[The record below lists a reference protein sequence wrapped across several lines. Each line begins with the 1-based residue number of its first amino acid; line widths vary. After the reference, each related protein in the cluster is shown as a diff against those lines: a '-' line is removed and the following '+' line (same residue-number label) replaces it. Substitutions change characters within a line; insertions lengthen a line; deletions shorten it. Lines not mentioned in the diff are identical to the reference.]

1 MQARAG
7 IAMIVD
13 KVRAGLGREVPLV
26 KQFAFLLALMLSQS
40 AFAQLEEIVVT
51 GSRVESY
58 DMPAVAVVKQAD
70 FLVQNIRLI
79 NDSRAPDMR
88 RQEIF
93 GTIERMLASAE
104 RVRGMALSYG
114 AGFLEPIDLTSEAL
128 QLIADRQRV
137 DTSYVDIYAKVQFDP
152 RRSAR
157 DQIAALR
164 DFIADADRIGRTE
177 IDALGDIGVSI
188 VGPEQYRYEIIGQI
202 AAENRRLQQALG
214 SECQVSIGG
223 LEGRVQ
229 WERTDVSELTLYI
242 PYGVEVKNC
251 R

>member
-1 MQARAG
+1 MRWW
-7 IAMIVD
+7 
-13 KVRAGLGREVPLV
+13 LV
-26 KQFAFLLALMLSQS
+26 TFLSASFPSQS
-40 AFAQLEEIVVT
+40 ALAQLQEVVVT
-51 GSRVESY
+51 GARVDSY
-58 DMPAVAVVKQAD
+58 DMPAVAVAKQAD

-79 NDSRAPDMR
+79 NDSRSPELR

-93 GTIERMLASAE
+93 GTIERMLAEAE

-114 AGFLEPIDLTSEAL
+114 TGFLEPIDLTGEAL

-137 DTSYVDIYAKVQFDP
+137 DTSYVDIFAKVQFDQK
-152 RRSAR
+152 RNAR
-157 DQIAALR
+157 DQIVALR
-164 DFIADADRIGRTE
+164 DFISKAQRIGRTE

-188 VGPEQYRYEIIGQI
+188 VGPEQYRYEIIQQI
-202 AAENRRLQQALG
+202 AAENRRLGAALG
-214 SECQVSIGG
+214 NECEVAVGG

-242 PYGVEVKNC
+242 PYRVEVKSC

>member
-1 MQARAG
+1 MNRS
-7 IAMIVD
+7 
-13 KVRAGLGREVPLV
+13 LV
-26 KQFAFLLALMLSQS
+26 FVSAALICQS
-40 AFAQLEEIVVT
+40 ASGQLEEIVVT
-51 GSRVESY
+51 GARVEFY
-58 DMPAVAVVKQAD
+58 EMPAVAVTKQAD

-79 NDSRAPDMR
+79 NDSRAPELR

-93 GTIERMLASAE
+93 GTIERMLARAQRE
-104 RVRGMALSYG
+104 RGMALSYG
-114 AGFLEPIDLTSEAL
+114 TGFLEPTDLTSDAL

-152 RRSAR
+152 SRSAR

-164 DFIADADRIGRTE
+164 DFIAEADRIGRTE

-188 VGPEQYRYEIIGQI
+188 VGPEQYRYEIIQQI

-214 SECQVSIGG
+214 NQCQVAISG

-242 PYGVEVKNC
+242 PYGVEVTDC
-251 R
+251 Q